1 MDLHVIGTDSDRGVF
16 DALADI
22 SHSQSL
28 GLSLSWQAVT
38 KTSDKTCIHQATTYP
53 LVLAIIKGLPTLLH
67 YQTHAQADKVSLA
80 KITPN
85 WQALTRRIVSAGR
98 KSELILQ
105 ACKLG
110 TGDRAIDATA
120 GFGHDGLI
128 LASTG
133 ASVTLIEQNPVMAL
147 LLWFEKE
154 IMNQNKNWQKLLS
167 RITICFGNSTDV
179 LPNLDKAD
187 LIYLDPMFPTGSYQA
202 QVGKH
207 MQLLHVLADAPTPSQ
222 ERELM
227 NCAKD
232 SLTNTGKIIVKRP
245 NAPTTPAPYF
255 AGLAPSHSV
264 ANEAIRFDVYL

>member
-1 MDLHVIGTDSDRGVF
+1 MPR
-16 DALADI
+16 
-22 SHSQSL
+22 Q
-28 GLSLSWQAVT
+28 
-38 KTSDKTCIHQATTYP
+38 
-53 LVLAIIKGLPTLLH
+53 
-67 YQTHAQADKVSLA
+67 
-80 KITPN
+80 
-85 WQALTRRIVSAGR
+85 
-98 KSELILQ
+98 
-105 ACKLG
+105 
-110 TGDRAIDATA
+110 

-227 NCAKD
+227 SHAKD
-232 SLTNTGKIIVKRP
+232 RLTDVGKIVVKRP
-245 NAPTTPAPYF
+245 NTPTNPAPYF
-255 AGLAPSHSV
+255 AGLTPSHSV